1 MTVEELDIIVTAKV
15 EGATKEIKK
24 LVPSIK
30 QSMRQVQE
38 AFSTIDVKSMQT
50 KFQQTIKSIKKSMQ
64 ELPESQ
70 KNNQLGLIQIP
81 LMDNVLANIG
91 NNKENEEAI
100 VNNLSDAF
108 NHLTGA
114 MNEVVQ
120 SQGFQSW
127 LQWSSDKLRE
137 ISEKIASIDW
147 QPFMNALMKIGT
159 TIGGIALEILNGL
172 VDFFKWIVENQ
183 TVAEILLGIAVAIGI
198 ISTVLGIISS
208 VMMILQGVASLLVLP
223 ILGIIVAIAAVIA
236 IIVLCITY
244 WDEICQ
250 VVSSVVNA
258 IIGFLQGL
266 WNNVSFI
273 FEAIWMVI
281 STVLALIE
289 NIFGTVF
296 RDIWEIVSPIL
307 NAIWEIISIIFQA
320 VWNIV
325 SSILGSIWNIFSQ
338 VFNAIWELT
347 TKIFQGIWNIISPMM
362 NVIGNGIKSVLLGI
376 QLAWCTIWN
385 TIANVVRNVWNGIWN
400 CIKGIINTI
409 LGGIEGFINSIIR
422 GINFLLGGI
431 SNVANAVGSFI
442 GLSPINLR
450 INTISLPR
458 LAKGGVLTKATAIIA
473 GEYSGAK
480 TNPEIVTPQ
489 NIMEETFARVISR
502 YQSKDNREVDGLK
515 KLEIHFG
522 SSKVAYEIADLLNQA
537 KRKAGRAIVEM

>member
-296 RDIWEIVSPIL
+296 RAIWEIVSPIL